1 LVDLTLKLVCYLK
14 AILAYDTKRPHRLHY
29 LILWRV
35 DMMNLIIQLL
45 LMLLLPFSIPQFVL
59 ASNNENRY
67 RAIAESFNFAAAGDW
82 NDINNT

>member
-1 LVDLTLKLVCYLK
+1 
-14 AILAYDTKRPHRLHY
+14 
-29 LILWRV
+29 V

-82 NDINNT
+82 NDINNTYEKAQTIDPKNPEIVLGLRDFAYDQDMYDIMVG